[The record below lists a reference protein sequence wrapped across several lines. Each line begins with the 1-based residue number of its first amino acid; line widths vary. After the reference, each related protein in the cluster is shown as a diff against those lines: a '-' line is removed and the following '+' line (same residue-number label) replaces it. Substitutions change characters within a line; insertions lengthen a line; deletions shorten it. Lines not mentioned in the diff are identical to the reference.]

1 MLDEKDRLLLKELIA
16 DSRQRIVELSRKCG
30 ITRQS
35 VYNRIRKLRER
46 GVEFTVNLNPR
57 ELGLELRAYILITA
71 DPNIRF
77 RRETDRIIRQ
87 FEEVSQIHY
96 ILGRFDII
104 VEALVK
110 NIDELRSLLRRIQE
124 LPAVKKTETL
134 LVYETT
140 KLNGKDPLLR
150 VL

>member
-1 MLDEKDRLLLKELIA
+1 LLLRELIA

-30 ITRQS
+30 MTRQS

-150 VL
+150 VLW

>member
-1 MLDEKDRLLLKELIA
+1 MLLRELIA

-30 ITRQS
+30 MTRQS

-150 VL
+150 VLW

>member
-1 MLDEKDRLLLKELIA
+1 MLLKELIA